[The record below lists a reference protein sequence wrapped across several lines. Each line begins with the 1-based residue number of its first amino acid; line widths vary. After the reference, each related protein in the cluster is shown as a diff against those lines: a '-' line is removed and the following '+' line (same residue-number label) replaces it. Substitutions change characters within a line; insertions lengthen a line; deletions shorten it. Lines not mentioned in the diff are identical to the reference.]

1 MKRAFLCWKRR
12 KDIDDDDV
20 VDEEEEKVSARERGP
35 KGRVPRSD
43 WCTLFAGSFLL
54 LVHCERWQWKQL
66 QHPDLMGRPKSKPR
80 RQGRNINVWTSF
92 SSPEENYFNFLTSSK
107 CAADVTWRETTS
119 WRRRRRKQRSEH
131 WLSKRNSWW
140 SRSWSWWS
148 DGRESWLDI
157 DGRIRLKRRG
167 GKK

>member
-1 MKRAFLCWKRR
+1 M
-12 KDIDDDDV
+12 
-20 VDEEEEKVSARERGP
+20 SARERGP

-107 CAADVTWRETTS
+107 CAADA
-119 WRRRRRKQRSEH
+119 RRRRDAEDDANNGPSIDCPNAILDDHDHDLDDQTDE
-131 WLSKRNSWW
+131 
-140 SRSWSWWS
+140 SRDWTSMV
-148 DGRESWLDI
+148 GFV
-157 DGRIRLKRRG
+157 
-167 GKK
+167 